1 MIGKTIG
8 MKTTKQKMKSMKI
21 EIWDI
26 DKIQPYEA
34 NVKIHDD
41 KQVEKI
47 ANSIQRFGWDQPI
60 VVDKNGVIIKGHGRR
75 LAAIKLGYTKVP
87 VLVRDDLTED
97 QVKAARV
104 ADNRVAMGDIDTE
117 MLQKELQDIDF
128 DLGGIFDAKELDFL
142 KVDLTEINEDAIED
156 NIVEEMER
164 QSEEMSDHIKTVDLR
179 EVRIADALGFK
190 KVRGEDQRPIARFM
204 ARIEEETGKQGAEA
218 FVRFAQNYIGK

>member
-21 EIWDI
+21 ELWDI

-75 LAAIKLGYTKVP
+75 LAAIKLGYAKVP

-164 QSEEMSDHIKTVDLR
+164 QSEEMSDHIKTVDSR

-204 ARIEEETGKQGAEA
+204 ARIEEETGKLGAEA